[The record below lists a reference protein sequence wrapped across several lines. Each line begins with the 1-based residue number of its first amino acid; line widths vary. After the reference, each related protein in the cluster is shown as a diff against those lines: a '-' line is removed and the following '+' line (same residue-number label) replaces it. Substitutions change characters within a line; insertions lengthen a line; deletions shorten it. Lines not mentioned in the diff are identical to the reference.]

1 MKRIAPVTLALV
13 ALASFTPYAQRTS
26 RKPSRPAPAAEPAAK
41 PAAAPKTERTV
52 PFAVG
57 ETLSYDVS
65 WSSYLTAGT
74 AVTTVKEKKPSFNST
89 AYYIVAEGR
98 PTPLLSRLYSVYYK
112 IDTLLDSFTLL
123 PQRGSVYSEEGTR
136 HRFKTTQFDR
146 AAKNVRFEYRS
157 DTTVRA
163 DFATSAVTQDVLSS
177 IYVLRAIPLTTG
189 DKMTM
194 PVTDNGINYNV
205 QFDVG
210 ASEKVRTPMGDQQA
224 LKVRLSVFDG
234 KNHPA
239 GKNVAIWM
247 SEDAR
252 HLPVK
257 LQADLPV
264 GSFNLLLREA
274 R

>member
-1 MKRIAPVTLALV
+1 MERIAAFTLALV

-26 RKPSRPAPAAEPAAK
+26 GQPSRPAPTAK
-41 PAAAPKTERTV
+41 PITEPSAPKAERAV

-74 AVTTVKEKKPSFNST
+74 ATTTVKEKKRSFNST

-98 PTPLLSRLYSVYYK
+98 PTPLLSKLYSLYYK
-112 IDTLLDSFTLL
+112 IDSLLDSFTLL
-123 PQRGSVYSEEGTR
+123 PQRGSVYSEEGKR

-146 AAKNVRFEYRS
+146 VAKKVLFEYRT
-157 DTTVRA
+157 DTTVKTE
-163 DFATSAVTQDVLSS
+163 FAASPVTQDALSA
-177 IYVLRAIPLTTG
+177 IYVLRAIALQPG
-189 DKMTM
+189 DTITM
-194 PVTDNGINYNV
+194 PVTDNGINYKV

-210 ASEKVRTPMGDQQA
+210 ASERVRTPMGDQPA
-224 LKVRLSVFDG
+224 LKVRLTVFDG
-234 KNHPA
+234 KNRPA
-239 GKNVAIWM
+239 GKNVAIWI
-247 SEDAR
+247 SQDAR

-257 LQADLPV
+257 LQADLLV
-264 GSFNLLLREA
+264 GSFNLLLRDI

>member
-1 MKRIAPVTLALV
+1 MKRIAPVVLALV
-13 ALASFTPYAQRTS
+13 TLASFTLYAQRAP
-26 RKPSRPAPAAEPAAK
+26 RKPAAPAPAPAAR
-41 PAAAPKTERTV
+41 PAAAPRTERAV
-52 PFAVG
+52 PFATG

-74 AVTTVKEKKPSFNST
+74 ATTTVKEKRSSFNST

-98 PTPLLSRLYSVYYK
+98 PTPLLSKLYSIYYK

-123 PQRGSVYSEEGTR
+123 PQRGSVYSEEGKR

-146 AAKNVRFEYRS
+146 AAKKVLFEYKS
-157 DTTVRA
+157 DTTVKA
-163 DFATSAVTQDVLSS
+163 DFATSPVTQDLLSA
-177 IYVLRAIPLTTG
+177 IYVLRAIPLKAG

-194 PVTDNGINYNV
+194 PVTDNGINYKV

-210 ASEKVRTPMGDQQA
+210 AAERLRTPMGEQSA
-224 LKVRLSVFDG
+224 LKVRLSVFSD
-234 KNHPA
+234 KNQPV
-239 GKNVAIWM
+239 GKNVAIWI
-247 SEDAR
+247 SQDAR

-274 R
+274 K